1 MNRPRPLSK
10 SNPHIRMTLVLYSG
24 GCALSGQTPAHVAGQ
39 LHPLRGLGCFG
50 SRSMNPTADN
60 LVIPALDHP
69 RLDRTVWI
77 QLSLLLA
84 VLAVLY
90 YRVFGALID
99 QWIRD
104 PNYSHGFLVP
114 LFSAWVVWKNW
125 KRITQAP
132 RLPHWSGLLICACSM
147 GILCL
152 GVLGAENFL
161 ARTSFLFL
169 LAGLIIY
176 FFGWACF
183 RAVLFP
189 WAILFLAVPIP
200 VIILNKIAF
209 PLQFLASRL
218 ASSMLALFGV
228 PVLREGNVI
237 HLPSLTLDVV
247 EACSG
252 LRSLVSLITLAVFY
266 AYLFEPRLSRQI
278 ILIMSAIPIAV
289 FANGLRIMGSGMLG
303 EYISPSLAEGFFHSF
318 SGWLIFVL
326 SLFLLFFLRYLL
338 GFLDKFHSARAA

>member
-1 MNRPRPLSK
+1 MNPMANDIAVPAIAAPQR
-10 SNPHIRMTLVLYSG
+10 
-24 GCALSGQTPAHVAGQ
+24 ALAGWIQ
-39 LHPLRGLGCFG
+39 FWILLALGCLLYF
-50 SRSMNPTADN
+50 R
-60 LVIPALDHP
+60 IFPAL
-69 RLDRTVWI
+69 V
-77 QLSLLLA
+77 S
-84 VLAVLY
+84 
-90 YRVFGALID
+90 
-99 QWIRD
+99 QWIHD

-114 LFSAWVVWKNW
+114 LFVGWVVWKHRD
-125 KRITQAP
+125 RIVSAP
-132 RLPHWSGLLICACSM
+132 RWPHASGLLIIAFSM

-169 LAGLIIY
+169 LAGLIVY

-189 WAILFLAVPIP
+189 WAVLFLAVPIP

-218 ASSMLALFGV
+218 ASGMLALLGV

-252 LRSLVSLITLAVFY
+252 LRSLVSLITLSVFY
-266 AYLFEPRLSRQI
+266 GYLFESRFSRRM
-278 ILIMSAIPIAV
+278 ILILSSIPIAV
-289 FANGLRIMGSGMLG
+289 FANGLRIMGSGLLG
-303 EYISPSLAEGFFHSF
+303 EYVSPSLAEGFFHTF
-318 SGWLIFVL
+318 SGWVIFVI
-326 SLFLLFFLRYLL
+326 SLFLLFSIRSLL
-338 GFLDKFHSARAA
+338 VLAGKIFAWRPAR

>member
-1 MNRPRPLSK
+1 MAPAINSATISALEHFRPRWAVRAQFPLL
-10 SNPHIRMTLVLYSG
+10 IV
-24 GCALSGQTPAHVAGQ
+24 
-39 LHPLRGLGCFG
+39 
-50 SRSMNPTADN
+50 
-60 LVIPALDHP
+60 VIA
-69 RLDRTVWI
+69 I
-77 QLSLLLA
+77 
-84 VLAVLY
+84 LY
-90 YRVFGALID
+90 YRVFGALFD
-99 QWIRD
+99 QWIHD

-125 KRITQAP
+125 KKIIQAP
-132 RLPHWSGLLICACSM
+132 RAPHWTGLVVSAGAM
-147 GILCL
+147 AILCL

-169 LAGLIIY
+169 LAGLIVY
-176 FFGWACF
+176 FFGWAVF

-189 WAILFLAVPIP
+189 WGILFLAIPIP
-200 VIILNKIAF
+200 VIVLNKIAF

-218 ASSMLALFGV
+218 ASAMLALFGV

-266 AYLFEPRLSRQI
+266 GYLFEPRLGRRI
-278 ILIMSAIPIAV
+278 FLILSAIPIAV
-289 FANGLRIMGSGMLG
+289 FANGFRIMGSGMLG
-303 EYISPSLAEGFFHSF
+303 EYISPTLAEGFFHSF

-326 SLFLLFFLRYLL
+326 SLLLLFFLRSLL
-338 GFLDKFHSARAA
+338 GLLDRFHPARTA

>member
-1 MNRPRPLSK
+1 MN
-10 SNPHIRMTLVLYSG
+10 
-24 GCALSGQTPAHVAGQ
+24 QTANNFA
-39 LHPLRGLGCFG
+39 
-50 SRSMNPTADN
+50 
-60 LVIPALDHP
+60 IPAVSRP
-69 RLDRTVWI
+69 GANRAVWI
-77 QLSLLLA
+77 QISLLFG

-99 QWIRD
+99 QWTRD

-125 KRITQAP
+125 NRIAQVP
-132 RLPHWSGLLICACSM
+132 RQPHWSGLLISACSM

-189 WAILFLAVPIP
+189 WAVLFLAIPIP

-218 ASSMLALFGV
+218 ASSMLVLAGV

-266 AYLFEPRLSRQI
+266 GYLFEPRLGRRI
-278 ILIMSAIPIAV
+278 ILIVSAIPIAV
-289 FANGLRIMGSGMLG
+289 LANGLRIMGSGMLG

-318 SGWLIFVL
+318 SGWLIFVM
-326 SLFLLFFLRYLL
+326 SLLLLFFLRSLL
-338 GFLDKFHSARAA
+338 GLLDKFHNARPA

>member
-1 MNRPRPLSK
+1 M
-10 SNPHIRMTLVLYSG
+10 I
-24 GCALSGQTPAHVAGQ
+24 
-39 LHPLRGLGCFG
+39 
-50 SRSMNPTADN
+50 PTADN
-60 LVIPALDHP
+60 LAIPALHHP
-69 RLDRTVWI
+69 RQYRASWL
-77 QLSLLLA
+77 QLSLLLV
-84 VLAVLY
+84 VLAALY

-114 LFSAWVVWKNW
+114 LFSGWVVWKNS
-125 KRITQAP
+125 KSILQTP
-132 RLPHWSGLLICACSM
+132 RSPHWGGLVVSLFSM
-147 GILCL
+147 VILCL

-169 LAGLIIY
+169 IAGLIVY
-176 FFGWACF
+176 FFGWASF

-189 WAILFLAVPIP
+189 WAVLFLAIPIP
-200 VIILNKIAF
+200 VIVLNKIAF

-218 ASSMLALFGV
+218 ASGMLALLGV

-266 AYLFEPRLSRQI
+266 GYLFEPRVDRRL
-278 ILIMSAIPIAV
+278 ILIFSAIPIAV

-326 SLFLLFFLRYLL
+326 SLLLLFLLRSLL
-338 GFLDKFHSARAA
+338 GIFDRFHSARAA

>member
-1 MNRPRPLSK
+1 
-10 SNPHIRMTLVLYSG
+10 
-24 GCALSGQTPAHVAGQ
+24 
-39 LHPLRGLGCFG
+39 
-50 SRSMNPTADN
+50 MNPTVEN
-60 LVIPALDHP
+60 LAISSLAHP
-69 RLDRTVWI
+69 RQHRAIWI
-77 QLSLLLA
+77 QLSLLFVVVAALYFR
-84 VLAVLY
+84 VL
-90 YRVFGALID
+90 GGLID
-99 QWIRD
+99 QWIND

-114 LFSAWVVWKNW
+114 FFSAWVVWKSW
-125 KRITQAP
+125 RAISQVP
-132 RLPHWSGLLICACSM
+132 RSPHWSGLLISACSM

-169 LAGLIIY
+169 IAGLIVY

-189 WAILFLAVPIP
+189 WAVLFLAVPIP
-200 VIILNKIAF
+200 AIILNKIAF

-218 ASSMLALFGV
+218 ASGMLALLGV

-252 LRSLVSLITLAVFY
+252 IRSLVSLITLSVFY
-266 AYLFEPRLSRQI
+266 GYLFEPGLSRRL
-278 ILIMSAIPIAV
+278 ILIFSAIPIAV

-303 EYISPSLAEGFFHSF
+303 EYVNPSLAEGFFHSF

-326 SLFLLFFLRYLL
+326 SLLLLFLLRSFFSLFDRL
-338 GFLDKFHSARAA
+338 HRARPA